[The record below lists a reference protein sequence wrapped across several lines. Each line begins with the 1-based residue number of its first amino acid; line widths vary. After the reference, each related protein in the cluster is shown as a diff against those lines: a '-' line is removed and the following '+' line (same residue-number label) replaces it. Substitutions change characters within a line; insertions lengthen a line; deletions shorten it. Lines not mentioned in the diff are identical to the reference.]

1 VCSRFPA
8 WFVRSVAASI
18 VRRASESCLT
28 SIRHVPFRCLKTI
41 LTSPLFSPAS
51 SHRRSRSHRCGGCSQ
66 RWLGLQARSEIVGCL
81 HLSAGAKNGGSAMVV
96 TSDIC
101 NAQDSCSALLD
112 DAAIVWEKRLRARS
126 RPSRRVPVWK
136 VALLLVWVRSR
147 LNCFN

>member
-1 VCSRFPA
+1 
-8 WFVRSVAASI
+8 
-18 VRRASESCLT
+18 
-28 SIRHVPFRCLKTI
+28 
-41 LTSPLFSPAS
+41 
-51 SHRRSRSHRCGGCSQ
+51 
-66 RWLGLQARSEIVGCL
+66 
-81 HLSAGAKNGGSAMVV
+81 MVV